1 MISDVKKRRKL
12 IGAAAAVLWI
22 LFGIT
27 GVIRWIAGDGAYL
40 AAEMAA
46 CAAPEETGLPAEEY
60 TGVGRMTADYLTGRG
75 ERFQYSYPDRNGN
88 TILGFH
94 DYEEAHM
101 ADCRGLIRLDTAVTA
116 ASGAAA
122 LALTAWGLVRRR
134 EREAFCRGIL
144 LGLRILCG
152 VILGLVIWAVIDFDG
167 LFITFHRAAFSN
179 DGWLLNPR
187 TDLLIRLM
195 PEKFFIRLGIRGL
208 IRALAVPAGLAA
220 AAGTG
225 LRRINGRDGK

>member
-1 MISDVKKRRKL
+1 
-12 IGAAAAVLWI
+12 
-22 LFGIT
+22 
-27 GVIRWIAGDGAYL
+27 
-40 AAEMAA
+40 
-46 CAAPEETGLPAEEY
+46 
-60 TGVGRMTADYLTGRG
+60 
-75 ERFQYSYPDRNGN
+75 
-88 TILGFH
+88 
-94 DYEEAHM
+94 M